1 MNINNLFGVKGK
13 VVLITGGSRGIGEMM
28 ASGFLANGAKVY
40 ISSRKIKDCDATAQR
55 LSEKYE
61 SECISIPADISD
73 LNGINQ
79 LFTNFDKY
87 NDNLDILINNAG
99 AVWGEPLHKFS
110 EDGWDKV
117 MDLNV
122 KSIFFMVQK
131 FLDLLKKI
139 QHLIIRLELL
149 I

>member
-87 NDNLDILINNAG
+87 NDSLYHMFFYLNYYKYLLCLI
-99 AVWGEPLHKFS
+99 KYSF
-110 EDGWDKV
+110 
-117 MDLNV
+117 LN
-122 KSIFFMVQK
+122 
-131 FLDLLKKI
+131 
-139 QHLIIRLELL
+139 
-149 I
+149 